1 MSGTGRPVDPD
12 VDLHVPEQRDELR
25 RAPWTTLGAVSAG
38 GVAGALARYGLSGAF
53 PYGPGE
59 FPWVVFW
66 INVSGCLA
74 IGVLMVLVTETRR
87 VHRLVRPFLGVGVLG
102 GFTTF
107 STYAVDV
114 QRAVDGGAPR
124 VALLYLAATPA
135 AALAAVVA
143 GTLAARSLTRRRA
156 GAGDA

>member
-1 MSGTGRPVDPD
+1 MPRRGRPVDPD
-12 VDLHVPEQRDELR
+12 VDLHVPEQRAELR
-25 RAPWTTLGAVSAG
+25 RAPWATLGAVSAG
-38 GVAGALARYGLSGAF
+38 GVAGALARYGLTGAF

-59 FPWVVFW
+59 FPWAVFC

-74 IGVLMVLVTETRR
+74 IGVLMVLVTETWR

-107 STYAVDV
+107 STYSTDI
-114 QRAVDGGAPR
+114 QRAVDGGAPG
-124 VALLYLAATPA
+124 VALLYLASTLV
-135 AALAAVVA
+135 AALAAVLA

-156 GAGDA
+156 GEGTA